1 MKAGVAIA
9 LAAWASF
16 AGAEKPCLAVGEPIH
31 WVADYCMLKMETD
44 DEIAVSDCIEEERK
58 ARFPNACAS
67 ITHFKQRMC
76 AQMIRNGTKSG
87 TLDQCVKDPT
97 FKGRTVEA
105 GGVGGL
111 PKGK

>member
-1 MKAGVAIA
+1 M
-9 LAAWASF
+9 
-16 AGAEKPCLAVGEPIH
+16 H

-44 DEIAVSDCIEEERK
+44 DEIAVSACIEEERK
-58 ARFPNACAS
+58 ARFPSPCVSN
-67 ITHFKQRMC
+67 THFKKRMC

-87 TLDQCVKDPT
+87 TLDQCVNDPI